1 MYLCLLVFKGL
12 FFLSVHCSTLSLSDF
27 PPEGSSWRRHPS
39 DSARQEPGPEG
50 RSGKGLHWRRAVFS
64 AAWSL
69 HRLPGV
75 SILIIYGLLL
85 LFHNS
90 AHVGL
95 YLVCLHNLI
104 WIPLPY
110 SFIFDIIYAVKWQ
123 GLKKKTTFAL
133 WVALWKKCSCCQDFF
148 LKKKPLTDAFQ
159 PSAPCESRVE
169 SEVYFRFNRER
180 KLSVTSSSHKSV
192 RKSLYCAQ

>member
-1 MYLCLLVFKGL
+1 MKSPQSSHSPLFLWATYTHSMSTPARAPSFPWFCVAFVTICYQRPVICFRAVIYLCLLVFKGL
-12 FFLSVHCSTLSLSDF
+12 FLLSVHCSTLSLSDF

-75 SILIIYGLLL
+75 SISIIYGLLL

-123 GLKKKTTFAL
+123 GFKKNKTNL
-133 WVALWKKCSCCQDFF
+133 
-148 LKKKPLTDAFQ
+148 
-159 PSAPCESRVE
+159 PCE
-169 SEVYFRFNRER
+169 
-180 KLSVTSSSHKSV
+180 
-192 RKSLYCAQ
+192 